1 MDNFHA
7 PPLLGNPHF
16 QTLWSPLL
24 RKQPSLVRYRERL
37 NLPDGDF
44 IDVDWHPNQHTN
56 KSPLVVLFHG
66 LTGSSSSAYMLGM
79 QKAVARLG
87 WQSVAMNF
95 RGCSGRPNRLPR
107 AYHSGDTGDI
117 DYLLKLCRN
126 RYPKRMIFA
135 IGYSLG
141 GNALC
146 KWLGEQAGANPVDG
160 AVAVSAPYQL
170 AQCATRLDRGFSKL
184 YRKHLISELV
194 KLMEQKKTMFQHLG
208 QLNYWQQLHALG
220 PLNKIRSFWQ
230 FDDQVVAPLHG
241 FDSATDYYTYSS
253 ARQFIH
259 LIGVPTL
266 LVHARDD
273 PFMPSGIIPE
283 RSECP
288 ENVELAITAKGGH
301 VGFVMAGKF
310 IKSGS
315 AKSYGRYWLE
325 YRIPAWLQ
333 NLQKLKQ

>member
-1 MDNFHA
+1 METFHA
-7 PPLLGNPHF
+7 PPLLGNPHL

-24 RKQPSLVRYRERL
+24 RKQPSLVRDRERL

-44 IDVDWHPNQHTN
+44 IDVDWHPGQQVN
-56 KSPLVVLFHG
+56 KSPLVVLLHG

-117 DYLLKLCRN
+117 NYLLKLCRK
-126 RYPKRMIFA
+126 RFPGRMIFV

-146 KWLGEQAGANPVDG
+146 KWLGEQADAKPVDG

-170 AQCATRLDRGFSKL
+170 DQCATRLDRGFSKL
-184 YRKHLISELV
+184 YRKHLIGELV
-194 KLMEQKKTMFQHLG
+194 NLIEQKKTMFQRLG
-208 QLNYWQQLHALG
+208 QRSYWQQLHTLG

-241 FDSATDYYTYSS
+241 FDSAGDYYNRSS
-253 ARQFIH
+253 ARQFIP
-259 LIGVPTL
+259 LINIPTL

-273 PFMPSGIIPE
+273 PFMPSGVIPE

-288 ENVELAITAKGGH
+288 QNVELAITPKGGH
-301 VGFVMAGKF
+301 VGFVMADKF
-310 IKSGS
+310 VKSGV
-315 AKSYGRYWLE
+315 ANRYGKYWLE
-325 YRIPAWLQ
+325 YHIPGWLQ
-333 NLQKLKQ
+333 NLQQQQQ